1 MCHLNF
7 LVVGGGGGGRKSFGK
22 EGRIRRNL
30 LKKVS
35 HHLFFI
41 IGKASKTLSGMYTF
55 ELVQ

>member
-7 LVVGGGGGGRKSFGK
+7 LVVGGGGGGKSFGK